1 MSAPIQFLIAKELKI
16 QHLLAASTSSVYGD
30 NSDIPFAEDMKC
42 DTPLSFGYQNLM
54 KLWGMPIPIYSIP
67 MTFFRFFTVYGPWG
81 RPDMALF
88 KFTKNIISDEPIDV
102 YNHGEMSRDF
112 TFVKDLVHAI
122 FLLIDKPP
130 SLKGNKNDF
139 GSFKSAPFRIL
150 NIGNSAPV
158 SLPEYIE
165 AIEDALGKK
174 ARKNYLPMQ
183 QGDVPA
189 TWSDTKLLRQITGYT
204 PDTNVSEGIREF
216 VSWYKEYYR
225 IKVND

>member
-1 MSAPIQFLIAKELKI
+1 MQLPKS
-16 QHLLAASTSSVYGD
+16 
-30 NSDIPFAEDMKC
+30 
-42 DTPLSFGYQNLM
+42 LM
-54 KLWGMPIPIYSIP
+54 KLWGMPIPY
-67 MTFFRFFTVYGPWG
+67 TLYTNDFFRFFTVYGPWG

-204 PDTNVSEGIREF
+204 PDTNVSEGLREF

-225 IKVND
+225 SKVND